1 MQRIILLLFLP
12 LVLLP
17 CWSQPL
23 PVSLKHNIVIDTDC
37 GIDDMRAISI
47 LLAVKDIKISA
58 ILLSDGSLPPDEGY
72 EKLKQLLHTFGKD
85 SIPLGKG
92 KANSAINPPWREF
105 NEHIT
110 WGSIPPYFFPEKG
123 AYGELIQIANRTVEL
138 ITIVCLGP
146 LTNLAEAIRS
156 DSGIVRKIDRVIWY
170 NELTNPMEGFNY
182 ECDKKS
188 ADEVMNAKLKIIM
201 ISNLHKP
208 GMLFD
213 TILYKMSCES
223 QTTIGKCFAAVHT
236 RPEVMAKLKQ
246 DHFRLA
252 DELVSIYLLNPEL
265 FDININSKNV
275 HLRYNMNYNADAVR
289 EALGDMISGAYS
301 RSQNVVF
308 VNFPDDRRS
317 FQYDVRQ
324 IMDSAISRYG
334 YDEWKA
340 NIMTDEFH
348 GHLGVFSIVG
358 AKMGIKARE
367 FFGVG
372 PDVIRVTTF
381 AGLKPPYSCL
391 NDGIQVSTG
400 ATLGMGTI
408 QVAKDSLTVPSAV
421 FTYNN
426 HSIRITLKPQY
437 LKQVNDDINEGIVKF
452 GLMDDGYWKLVRRNA
467 LKYWLDWD
475 RNIIFTIEEI

>member
-1 MQRIILLLFLP
+1 MLF
-12 LVLLP
+12 LP

-23 PVSLKHNIVIDTDC
+23 PGSLKHNIVIDTDC

-47 LLAVKDIKISA
+47 LLAAKGIKISA
-58 ILLSDGSLPPDEGY
+58 ILLSDGSLPPETGY
-72 EKLKQLLHTFGKD
+72 KKLKQLLHTFGRD
-85 SIPLGKG
+85 SIPIGKG
-92 KANSAINPPWREF
+92 PVNSAINPPWREF

-110 WGSIPPYFFPEKG
+110 WGNTPGCYFPEKE
-123 AYGELIQIANRTVEL
+123 AYGEFIEIMDNTMEP
-138 ITIVCLGP
+138 ITLLCLGP
-146 LTNLAEAIRS
+146 LTNLADAIRT
-156 DSGIVRKIDRVIWY
+156 DTGVVRKIDRVIWY
-170 NELTNPMEGFNY
+170 NELTDTMEGFNY
-182 ECDKKS
+182 ECDKKA

-208 GMLFD
+208 VMVFD
-213 TILYKMSCES
+213 TALYNMSCGS
-223 QTTIGKCFAAVHT
+223 LTMIAKCFATVHT
-236 RPEVMAKLKQ
+236 QPEVMAKLKQ
-246 DHFRLA
+246 GHFRLA

-265 FDININSKNV
+265 FDINISPHNV
-275 HLRYNMNYNADAVR
+275 HLRYSRDYNAGAVR
-289 EALGDMISGAYS
+289 EALGDMISGNYS

-308 VNFPDDRRS
+308 MNFPDDRRS

-372 PDVIRVTTF
+372 PDVLKVKTY
-381 AGLKPPYSCL
+381 AGLKPPFSCL

-408 QVAKDSLTVPSAV
+408 QVTNDSLAIPSAV
-421 FTYNN
+421 FTCKG
-426 HSIRITLKPQY
+426 HSIRIALKPQY

-475 RNIIFTIEEI
+475 RDTIFIIEEL

>member
-1 MQRIILLLFLP
+1 
-12 LVLLP
+12 LP

-23 PVSLKHNIVIDTDC
+23 PASLKHNIVIDTDC

-47 LLAVKDIKISA
+47 LLAAKDIKIGA
-58 ILLSDGSLPPDEGY
+58 ILLSDGSLPPGEGY
-72 EKLKQLLHTFGKD
+72 TKVKQLLHTFGKD
-85 SIPLGKG
+85 SIPIGKG
-92 KANSAINPPWREF
+92 LANSAINPPWRKF
-105 NEHIT
+105 NEHIV
-110 WGSIPPYFFPEKG
+110 WGNTPESYFPEKG
-123 AYGELIQIANRTVEL
+123 AQEELVQITNHAVEPFTM
-138 ITIVCLGP
+138 ICLGP

-156 DSGIVRKIDRVIWY
+156 DSGILKKIDRVIWY
-170 NELTNPMEGFNY
+170 NEATKPMKGFNF
-182 ECDKKS
+182 ECDKKA

-223 QTTIGKCFAAVHT
+223 QTIIGKCFAAVHT
-236 RPEVMAKLKQ
+236 RPEVMTKLKQ
-246 DHFRLA
+246 GHFRLA

-265 FDININSKNV
+265 FDININSENV
-275 HLRYNMNYNADAVR
+275 HLRYNKDYNADAVR
-289 EALGDMISGAYS
+289 EALGDMISGNYS

-308 VNFPDDRRS
+308 VNFPVDRKS

-372 PDVIRVTTF
+372 PDVIRVTTY

-408 QVAKDSLTVPSAV
+408 QVAKDSLSTPSAV
-421 FTYNN
+421 FTYRNR
-426 HSIRITLKPQY
+426 SIRITLKPEY
-437 LKQVNDDINEGIVKF
+437 LKQVNADINEGIVKF

-475 RNIIFTIEEI
+475 RNTIFTIGEI